1 MSRQGLGLSVV
12 PAYPGLGGSS
22 PQKQQK
28 KEDLSF
34 ALTMQQHCACPY
46 SIPVPG
52 QVMHI
57 QGVCVYKGGS
67 ETWRNVGYGHHRGGK
82 TRVGPGQTGQAQI
95 SPQAEAG
102 AEQEE
107 VFSFS
112 HGSCLTYPARGY
124 IPYPQTQGSALLP
137 FLKAVLPTAF

>member
-57 QGVCVYKGGS
+57 QGVYIREGQRPGGMWAMGTTEGENQGGAWTDRPS
-67 ETWRNVGYGHHRGGK
+67 PDLSASRGWRRAGRGL
-82 TRVGPGQTGQAQI
+82 Q
-95 SPQAEAG
+95 
-102 AEQEE
+102 
-107 VFSFS
+107 
-112 HGSCLTYPARGY
+112 L
-124 IPYPQTQGSALLP
+124 
-137 FLKAVLPTAF
+137 